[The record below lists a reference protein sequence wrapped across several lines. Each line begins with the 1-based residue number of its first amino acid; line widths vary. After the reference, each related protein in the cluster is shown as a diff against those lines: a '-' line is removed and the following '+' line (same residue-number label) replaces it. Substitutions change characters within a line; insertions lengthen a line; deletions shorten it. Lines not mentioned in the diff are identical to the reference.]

1 MLCFQAQ
8 VTTQLP
14 YSVATD
20 QTSLQGLDEA
30 MADSIH
36 MLSIDEEPKN
46 ELIKARLQQSKI
58 GRFLVESLKPAVK
71 TEDDQT
77 PQVDGAPA
85 TAPGVAKEPSA
96 PEVTT
101 HGTSSYKQINY
112 NAIPS
117 GPTDLEDLVLD
128 DKIHLGH
135 EVHRAKAHPEFAAF
149 MKYAKDT
156 LDYEQDTIGTD
167 ESDSFEE
174 LKDWLQWLSE
184 NMLGQYSKHSLIELD
199 TLVLVDGE
207 DPIEKQDEITSDI
220 DLARGTRVPRDDTP
234 SVQKDADAAAQPEHP
249 PMAGGSGDA
258 STEGVQK
265 AVQMEQLP
273 AQVPHDVGQTTP
285 ATEETVP
292 AEGLVAATLL
302 DDVSDTSA
310 VANVSAG
317 QEDPMEALKA
327 IKDTAAA
334 SVALAVAK
342 VSARQEELNKFF
354 GLAFQKD
361 PAFLKQMEGIGVHTG
376 KEVPRV
382 ADKPYGRQTECD
394 MFFSL
399 LFRHD
404 PDFNLAQSLKVK
416 SRRPK
421 NAKLLGG
428 NPIPD
433 AVPKT
438 RSARKSRNKTNDKAG
453 VVAEAEVEK
462 AATGKTPQPVAS
474 SAADASMA
482 PNASVAPKAEGV
494 PKAKGKAAAK
504 ATAKAMEVE
513 TPTPKATAAKAKAA
527 AKASVATL
535 AAAKK
540 AAEAVEKLK
549 ESGKKVKKDKVKD
562 KKSKDT
568 EKKAKEPSKGKKG
581 KK

>member
-128 DKIHLGH
+128 DKIQLGH

-234 SVQKDADAAAQPEHP
+234 SVQKGCRCSCS
-249 PMAGGSGDA
+249 AGTPTNGRWKWRCIYRGCAKGCANGSAA
-258 STEGVQK
+258 ST
-265 AVQMEQLP
+265 
-273 AQVPHDVGQTTP
+273 
-285 ATEETVP
+285 
-292 AEGLVAATLL
+292 
-302 DDVSDTSA
+302 
-310 VANVSAG
+310 
-317 QEDPMEALKA
+317 
-327 IKDTAAA
+327 
-334 SVALAVAK
+334 
-342 VSARQEELNKFF
+342 
-354 GLAFQKD
+354 
-361 PAFLKQMEGIGVHTG
+361 
-376 KEVPRV
+376 
-382 ADKPYGRQTECD
+382 
-394 MFFSL
+394 
-399 LFRHD
+399 
-404 PDFNLAQSLKVK
+404 
-416 SRRPK
+416 
-421 NAKLLGG
+421 
-428 NPIPD
+428 
-433 AVPKT
+433 
-438 RSARKSRNKTNDKAG
+438 
-453 VVAEAEVEK
+453 
-462 AATGKTPQPVAS
+462 S
-474 SAADASMA
+474 S
-482 PNASVAPKAEGV
+482 
-494 PKAKGKAAAK
+494 
-504 ATAKAMEVE
+504 T
-513 TPTPKATAAKAKAA
+513 
-527 AKASVATL
+527 
-535 AAAKK
+535 
-540 AAEAVEKLK
+540 
-549 ESGKKVKKDKVKD
+549 
-562 KKSKDT
+562 
-568 EKKAKEPSKGKKG
+568 
-581 KK
+581 